1 MAAMKAYRTQDNW
14 KEKFE
19 NLQELFREMSDYLEE
34 VVTDRQNLAESNEYL
49 NDYIAYK
56 GLEEEFSYFR
66 ENAHKDD
73 DETTPFPRYVM

>member
-1 MAAMKAYRTQDNW
+1 MKAYRTQDNW

>member
-1 MAAMKAYRTQDNW
+1 MKAYRTQDNW

-34 VVTDRQNLAESNEYL
+34 VVTDWQNLAESNEYL

>member
-34 VVTDRQNLAESNEYL
+34 VVTDWQNLAESNEYL

>member
-1 MAAMKAYRTQDNW
+1 MKAYRTQDNW

-49 NDYIAYK
+49 NDYITYK